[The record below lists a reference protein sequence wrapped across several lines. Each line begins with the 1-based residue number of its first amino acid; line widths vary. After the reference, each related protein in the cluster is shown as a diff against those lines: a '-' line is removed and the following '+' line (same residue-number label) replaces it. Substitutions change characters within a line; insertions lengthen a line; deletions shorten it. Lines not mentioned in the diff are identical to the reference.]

1 MPHAPSSRFL
11 PWLACCARCLLLV
24 SLALAAAPLQAAPD
38 TTDTTEWD
46 FSRLMLGFS
55 QAGSA
60 RARFTERKHMQILKE
75 PLITSGLLEFNAP
88 DRLEKRVLK
97 PYEELYLVTNDTLVI
112 EQPAKGS
119 TRRFVLQ
126 RYPVMWAFVEGLRG
140 TLAGNAETLRRFY
153 AIKLQGSREHWRLDL
168 DPLDDAMRE
177 IITSI
182 RIEGAEARIGT
193 IEILEKNG
201 DRSVMAITPE
211 SP

>member
-1 MPHAPSSRFL
+1 MRHAPSSRFL

-24 SLALAAAPLQAAPD
+24 GLALAVTPLQAAPD
-38 TTDTTEWD
+38 TTEWG
-46 FSRLMLGFS
+46 FPRLMQDFS

-60 RARFTERKHMQILKE
+60 RAHFTERKHMRILKE
-75 PLITSGLLEFNAP
+75 PLITSGLLEFHAP

-140 TLAGNAETLRRFY
+140 TLAGNGEALRRFY

-201 DRSVMAITPE
+201 DRSVMSIMPE

>member
-1 MPHAPSSRFL
+1 MPHAPSSSFL
-11 PWLACCARCLLLV
+11 PWFACRVWCLRLV
-24 SLALAAAPLQAAPD
+24 VLALAAAPLPAMSD
-38 TTDTTEWD
+38 TAEWD
-46 FSRLMLGFS
+46 ISRLMQSLS
-55 QAGSA
+55 RVETT
-60 RARFTERKHMQILKE
+60 RARFTERKYMRILKE
-75 PLITSGLLEFNAP
+75 PLTTSGLLEFHAP

-97 PYEELYLVTNDTLVI
+97 PYEESYLVTNDTLVI

-140 TLAGNAETLRRFY
+140 TLAGNVEALRRFY
-153 AIKLQGSREHWRLDL
+153 AVKLQGTREHWRLEL
-168 DPLDDAMRE
+168 EPLDDAMRE

-182 RIEGAEARIGT
+182 RIEGAEAQIGT

-201 DRSVMAITPE
+201 DRSVMTITPE

>member
-11 PWLACCARCLLLV
+11 PWFAWRAWCLLLV
-24 SLALAAAPLQAAPD
+24 SLVLAAAPQQAAP
-38 TTDTTEWD
+38 DTTEWD
-46 FSRLMLGFS
+46 FSRLMLDFS
-55 QAGSA
+55 QAGST
-60 RARFTERKHMQILKE
+60 RAHFIEHKHMHILKE
-75 PLITSGLLEFNAP
+75 PLITSGLLEFHAP

-140 TLAGNAETLRRFY
+140 TLAGNAEVLRRFY

-182 RIEGAEARIGT
+182 RIEGTEARIGN

-201 DRSVMAITPE
+201 DRSVMTITPE

>member
-11 PWLACCARCLLLV
+11 PWFGWCARCLLLV
-24 SLALAAAPLQAAPD
+24 SLVLATAPRQAVP
-38 TTDTTEWD
+38 DTTEWD
-46 FSRLMLGFS
+46 FSRLMQDFS

-60 RARFTERKHMQILKE
+60 HARFTERKHMHILKE
-75 PLITSGLLEFNAP
+75 PLITSGLLEFHAP

-97 PYEELYLVTNDTLVI
+97 PYEEHYLVANDTLVI

-201 DRSVMAITPE
+201 DRSVMVITPE

>member
-11 PWLACCARCLLLV
+11 PWFARRVWCLLLV
-24 SLALAAAPLQAAPD
+24 NLFLAAAPQHAASD
-38 TTDTTEWD
+38 TAEWD
-46 FSRLMLGFS
+46 FSRLMLDFS

-60 RARFTERKHMQILKE
+60 RARFTERKYLHILKE
-75 PLITSGLLEFNAP
+75 PLSTSGLLEFHAP

-97 PYEELYLVTNDTLVI
+97 PYEEFYLVSHDTLVI
-112 EQPAKGS
+112 EQPTKGS
-119 TRRFVLQ
+119 ARRFVLQ

-153 AIKLQGSREHWRLDL
+153 AINLEGSREHWQLNL
-168 DPLDDAMRE
+168 DPLDEAMRE

-182 RIEGAEARIGT
+182 RIEGTEARIGT

-201 DRSVMAITPE
+201 DRSVMSIMPE